1 MSFLNWLENN
11 YNEDL
16 QAMHDEDKCRA
27 VFFFISDRNL
37 KEIVMQGMRDY
48 MVEDGHLAAAMIV
61 SDKQAG
67 NDIKDSLYACF
78 ESDIVDA
85 MTAYRKHKLGVGWL
99 SDVLEA
105 LL

>member
-16 QAMHDEDKCRA
+16 QAMNDEDKCRA
-27 VFFFISDRNL
+27 VFCLISDRNL
-37 KEIVMQGMRDY
+37 NEIVMQGMRDY
-48 MVEDGHLAAAMIV
+48 MLEDGHLAAAMIV
-61 SDKQAG
+61 SDEQAG
-67 NDIKDSLYACF
+67 KDAKDSLYACF

-85 MTAYRKHKLGVGWL
+85 MEAYSRYKIGAPWL

>member
-16 QAMHDEDKCRA
+16 QRMHDEDKCRA
-27 VFFFISDRNL
+27 IFYFMSDENL
-37 KEIVMQGMRDY
+37 REIVMQGMRYY
-48 MVEDGHLAAAMIV
+48 MVADGHLAAAMIV
-61 SDKQAG
+61 SDEQAG
-67 NDIKDSLYACF
+67 KDVKDSLYSCF
-78 ESDIVDA
+78 ELEIIDA
-85 MTAYRKHKLGVGWL
+85 IEAYSRYKIGAPWL